1 MYANVY
7 WIIFRCTAVCVIGVV
22 PAGHVAKGVQF
33 LIGSCAED
41 ADANLTRS
49 QYNLST
55 TRIDYQA
62 FVRSELPWANHTIQQ
77 LMLTMYL
84 NDTGVPSAATAAP
97 AITAV
102 APAARAPAPAPA
114 TPAAATPAANEA
126 ANEVAGSRPGST
138 VVTNHVKLDGS
149 VSGLDRRLNASYS
162 KWYWAAKHMLA
173 DAEMFCSNS
182 KAARWINRAN
192 MNGEDAVGA
201 AKWGAGGVVAG
212 YARLYMF
219 AHVPLAGG
227 VGGGAGHNGD
237 TAFWFHVKDSANI
250 TARLN
255 SPAEVALSSR
265 MAQWWLRTAA
275 SGDPNTYPATATATP
290 AWPPFPLN
298 GKGGAAAEPVMVLN
312 VQKSGVESG
321 SYVAYGARAPHCEFW
336 DRLSYAQTP
345 ED

>member
-1 MYANVY
+1 M
-7 WIIFRCTAVCVIGVV
+7 V

-55 TRIDYQA
+55 TRADYQA

-84 NDTGVPSAATAAP
+84 NDTGVPSAATP
-97 AITAV
+97 
-102 APAARAPAPAPA
+102 APAALAPAALAP

-126 ANEVAGSRPGST
+126 ANEAAGSRPGST
-138 VVTNHVKLDGS
+138 AATNHAMLDGS

-192 MNGEDAVGA
+192 MKGAAAAAAVGA
-201 AKWGAGGVVAG
+201 AKRGAGGVVAG

-219 AHVPLAGG
+219 AHVPSA
-227 VGGGAGHNGD
+227 GGAGSGAPHNGD
-237 TAFWFHVKDSANI
+237 TAFWFHVKDSPNI

-275 SGDPNTYPATATATP
+275 SGDPNTHPATATATP

-298 GKGGAAAEPVMVLN
+298 GKGGAAAEPVMVMN
-312 VQKSGVESG
+312 VQKSGVETG
-321 SYVAYGARAPHCEFW
+321 SYVAYGARASHCEFW